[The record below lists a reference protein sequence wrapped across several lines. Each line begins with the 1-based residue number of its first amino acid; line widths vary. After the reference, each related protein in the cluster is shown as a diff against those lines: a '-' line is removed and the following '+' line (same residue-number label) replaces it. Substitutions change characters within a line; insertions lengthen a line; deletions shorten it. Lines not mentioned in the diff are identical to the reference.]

1 MQDQRERV
9 QAPDRGHGTQMKLCI
24 IIVPARDGDRLLA
37 RLAEEGLGATRVG
50 SSGGFLKR
58 GSATVLSAVE
68 NGQVVDLLNILR
80 QEFPEVVEPMPISSL
95 PFADEVE
102 MPSTATIDV
111 RIGGAV
117 LFVLPLDR
125 MERV

>member
-1 MQDQRERV
+1 
-9 QAPDRGHGTQMKLCI
+9 MKLCI

-58 GSATVLSAVE
+58 GSATVFSAVQ
-68 NGQVVDLLNILR
+68 GDQVVDLLNVLR

-102 MPSTATIDV
+102 MPSAATIDV